1 MKQVNVKKL
10 ILPNAERAASALNR
24 RLLQRNIPGMGE
36 TAVTGYDFGQWAS
49 AAKRLLEHG
58 HSFVFAQPNETDGY
72 DVINEADTKE
82 YIPIGMELEILKI
95 LFAPLSLILSLFVWL
110 CAGLLSCSGFVFKLA
125 SGLLSLL
132 AFAVLITYSVKNG
145 IILLVLA
152 FLISPMGLPMLAV
165 QGLGKLQDVNSAM
178 KNFIHS

>member
-1 MKQVNVKKL
+1 M
-10 ILPNAERAASALNR
+10 
-24 RLLQRNIPGMGE
+24 
-36 TAVTGYDFGQWAS
+36 
-49 AAKRLLEHG
+49 
-58 HSFVFAQPNETDGY
+58 FV
-72 DVINEADTKE
+72 
-82 YIPIGMELEILKI
+82 LKI

-110 CAGLLSCSGFVFKLA
+110 CVGLLSCSGFVFKLA

-132 AFAVLITYSVKNG
+132 AFAVLITYSAKNG

-165 QGLGKLQDVNSAM
+165 QGLGKLQDVNAAM

>member
-1 MKQVNVKKL
+1 M
-10 ILPNAERAASALNR
+10 
-24 RLLQRNIPGMGE
+24 
-36 TAVTGYDFGQWAS
+36 F
-49 AAKRLLEHG
+49 
-58 HSFVFAQPNETDGY
+58 
-72 DVINEADTKE
+72 
-82 YIPIGMELEILKI
+82 ILKI

-110 CAGLLSCSGFVFKLA
+110 CAGLLSCSGFV
-125 SGLLSLL
+125 
-132 AFAVLITYSVKNG
+132 LITYSAKNG

>member
-1 MKQVNVKKL
+1 M
-10 ILPNAERAASALNR
+10 
-24 RLLQRNIPGMGE
+24 
-36 TAVTGYDFGQWAS
+36 F
-49 AAKRLLEHG
+49 
-58 HSFVFAQPNETDGY
+58 
-72 DVINEADTKE
+72 
-82 YIPIGMELEILKI
+82 ILKI

-152 FLISPMGLPMLAV
+152 FLISPMGLPLLAV
-165 QGLGKLQDVNSAM
+165 QGLGKLQDVNTAM
-178 KNFIHS
+178 KNFSHSSKRKPGRTPRLAFLKSLFTFLLISDIILARRER

>member
-1 MKQVNVKKL
+1 M
-10 ILPNAERAASALNR
+10 
-24 RLLQRNIPGMGE
+24 
-36 TAVTGYDFGQWAS
+36 F
-49 AAKRLLEHG
+49 
-58 HSFVFAQPNETDGY
+58 
-72 DVINEADTKE
+72 
-82 YIPIGMELEILKI
+82 ILKI

-110 CAGLLSCSGFVFKLA
+110 CAG
-125 SGLLSLL
+125 LL